1 MANLH
6 KHFGWAVL
14 ASELS
19 HVFCCVLPTIVTIMG
34 VLSSAGLM
42 AGAPEFI
49 ENIHDSIHHYEV
61 PIIVFSGV
69 MVALGWVFH
78 LSSRTV
84 DCHNTGCVHPPCDEK
99 KITNSKIL
107 LISTLLFI
115 VNLVIYFGI
124 HKNVFEVEAFN
135 VQEEHTH

>member
-1 MANLH
+1 
-6 KHFGWAVL
+6 
-14 ASELS
+14 
-19 HVFCCVLPTIVTIMG
+19 MG